1 MQAPRV
7 IIRPPNLED
16 TEPFLKAVQ
25 LSISLHRPWIYPP
38 DTHEAFKQ
46 YVLRILRDEY
56 AGHLVCLRDSGQIVG
71 VININNIILG
81 GFHSA
86 SLGYYA
92 FWPLAGKGLMHEGL
106 QLTLAYAF
114 QDLKLHRLEA
124 NIQPD
129 NTASIALVKQCG
141 FSKEGFSKR
150 YLKIGGAWRDHER
163 WALLVEDW
171 KLQNNLS

>member
-1 MQAPRV
+1 MIARRV

-16 TEPFLKAVQ
+16 TEPFLTAVQ
-25 LSISLHRPWIYPP
+25 LSTSLHHPWVYPP

-46 YVLRILRDEY
+46 YVLRMLRDEHV
-56 AGHLVCLRDSGQIVG
+56 GRLVCLRDSGQIVG
-71 VININNIILG
+71 VINLNNIVYG

-114 QDLKLHRLEA
+114 QDLALHRLEA
-124 NIQPD
+124 NIQLD
-129 NTASIALVKQCG
+129 NTASIALAKRCG
-141 FSKEGFSKR
+141 FTKEGFSKR

-171 KLQNNLS
+171 EAQNTRS

>member
-1 MQAPRV
+1 MQARRV

-25 LSISLHRPWIYPP
+25 LSTTLHHPWVYPP

-46 YVLRILRDEY
+46 YVLRMLRDEY
-56 AGHLVCLRDSGQIVG
+56 VGRVVCLRDSGQIIG
-71 VININNIILG
+71 VININNIIRSS
-81 GFHSA
+81 FYSA

-92 FWPLAGKGLMHEGL
+92 FWPLAGKGLMEEGL
-106 QLTLAYAF
+106 RFILAYAF
-114 QDLKLHRLEA
+114 QEIKLHRLEA

-129 NTASIALVKQCG
+129 NAASLALAKRCG
-141 FSKEGFSKR
+141 FTKEGFSRR
-150 YLKIGGAWRDHER
+150 YLNIGGAWRDHER

-171 KLQNNLS
+171 QA